1 MIKIASSSMKL
12 VIAKDT
18 DQYFGS
24 QLRELDFPV
33 EIFPID
39 PVDASN
45 PTWDSIPDC
54 DALFLSY
61 QFLFAIRDNQELF
74 QPLLNLCKRMQF
86 IQTGYAGM
94 DDPFCQAMLK
104 ESNAVIANASSIH
117 AIPISH
123 YVLSQ
128 MLRWNKRIDQHIE
141 LQNGKNWSPMGGDGE
156 LTNKTLLILGYGG
169 IGREVAKLGKAF
181 GMNVIGIRRKPE
193 ECEFADEVLTMDRFE
208 EFLPVTDFL
217 VMALPNARDTDDVIN
232 KKVLQKLNNSA
243 MLINVGRGNSINE
256 QDLANALNSGELAA
270 AALDTTKIEPLDTA
284 SDLWTARNCFISAHD
299 SAHSLLGL
307 PRSFEL
313 FLENVKN
320 FKNQKP
326 IKNLYR

>member
-1 MIKIASSSMKL
+1 MKL

-18 DQYFGS
+18 DKYFGS
-24 QLRELDFPV
+24 QLRELDFPL
-33 EIFPID
+33 EILAID
-39 PVDASN
+39 PEDSSN
-45 PTWDSIPDC
+45 PSWDSIPEC
-54 DALFLSY
+54 DAFFLSY

-74 QPLLNLCKRMQF
+74 KPLLNLTKRMKF

-104 ESNAVIANASSIH
+104 ESDAVIANASSIH

-123 YVLSQ
+123 YVFSQ

-141 LQNGKNWSPMGGDGE
+141 LQQEKNWSPMGGDGE

-169 IGREVAKLGKAF
+169 IGKEVAKLGKAF
-181 GMNVIGIRRKPE
+181 GMNVIGIRRNPE
-193 ECEFADEVLTMDRFE
+193 VCEFADKVVTMDSLE
-208 EFLPVTDFL
+208 EFLPVADFL
-217 VMALPNARDTDDVIN
+217 VLALPNSEETNDVVDKN
-232 KKVLQKLNNSA
+232 FLKKINNSA
-243 MLINVGRGNSINE
+243 MLINVGRGNAVNE
-256 QDLANALNSGELAA
+256 KDLAEALNSGILAA
-270 AALDTTKIEPLDTA
+270 AALDTTKNEPLEKS
-284 SDLWTARNCFISAHD
+284 SDLWSAKNCFISAHD

-307 PRSFEL
+307 PRAFEL

-320 FKNQKP
+320 FKGNQP

>member
-1 MIKIASSSMKL
+1 MKL
-12 VIAKDT
+12 IVAKDT

-24 QLRELDFPV
+24 QLRDLDFPV
-33 EIFPID
+33 EIFPIN
-39 PVDASN
+39 PENASN
-45 PTWDSIPDC
+45 PPWDSIPDC

-104 ESNAVIANASSIH
+104 ESKAVIANASSIH

-123 YVLSQ
+123 YVFSQ

-141 LQNGKNWSPMGGDGE
+141 LQQEKNWSPMGGDGE

-169 IGREVAKLGKAF
+169 IGKEVAKLGKAF
-181 GMNVIGIRRKPE
+181 RMNVIGIRRNPE
-193 ECEFADEVLTMDRFE
+193 VCEFADQVVTMDSLE
-208 EFLPVTDFL
+208 EFLPLTDFL
-217 VMALPNARDTDDVIN
+217 VLALPNAKDTDDVIN
-232 KKVLQKLNNSA
+232 KSVLEKLNNSA
-243 MLINVGRGNSINE
+243 MLINVGRGNAVNE
-256 QDLANALNSGELAA
+256 QDLANALNKGELAA
-270 AALDTTKIEPLDTA
+270 AALDTTKIEPLDSS
-284 SDLWTARNCFISAHD
+284 SDLWRAKNCFISAHD

-307 PRSFEL
+307 PRAFHL
-313 FLENVKN
+313 FMENVKN
-320 FKNQKP
+320 FKENKP
-326 IKNLYR
+326 ITNLYR

>member
-1 MIKIASSSMKL
+1 MIKIASNSMKL

-39 PVDASN
+39 PVDAST

-104 ESNAVIANASSIH
+104 ESKAVIANASSIH

-141 LQNGKNWSPMGGDGE
+141 LQNEKNWSPMGGDGE

-181 GMNVIGIRRKPE
+181 GMNVIGIRRK
-193 ECEFADEVLTMDRFE
+193 
-208 EFLPVTDFL
+208 TDFL

>member
-1 MIKIASSSMKL
+1 MKL

-18 DQYFGS
+18 DKYFGS
-24 QLRELDFPV
+24 QLRELNFPL
-33 EIFPID
+33 EILAID
-39 PVDASN
+39 PEDSSN
-45 PTWDSIPDC
+45 PSWDLIPEC
-54 DALFLSY
+54 DAFFLSY

-74 QPLLNLCKRMQF
+74 KPLLNLTKRMKF

-104 ESNAVIANASSIH
+104 ESDAVIANASSIH

-123 YVLSQ
+123 YVFSQ

-141 LQNGKNWSPMGGDGE
+141 LQQEKNWSPMGGDGE

-169 IGREVAKLGKAF
+169 IGKEVAKLGKAF
-181 GMNVIGIRRKPE
+181 GMNVIGIRRNPE
-193 ECEFADEVLTMDRFE
+193 VCEFADKVVTMDSLE
-208 EFLPVTDFL
+208 EFLPVADFL
-217 VMALPNARDTDDVIN
+217 VLALPNSEETNDVVDKN
-232 KKVLQKLNNSA
+232 FLKKINNSA
-243 MLINVGRGNSINE
+243 MLINVGRGNAVNE
-256 QDLANALNSGELAA
+256 KDLAEALNSDILAA
-270 AALDTTKIEPLDTA
+270 AAVDTTKNEPLEKS
-284 SDLWTARNCFISAHD
+284 SDLWSAKNCFISAHD

-307 PRSFEL
+307 PRAFEL

-320 FKNQKP
+320 FKGNQP